1 MPRIAIATCA
11 ELPQL
16 YPDDLLLAQ
25 ALQDLGAQAPP
36 MVWTDES
43 VDWSAFDAVL
53 VRSTWDY
60 SLNRDA
66 FLAWIRAV
74 DSVSLIM
81 NAPGV
86 HEWSTD
92 KHYLVDLGAAGVP
105 VTPTTFVEP
114 GSERCAWQTALTGE
128 VVVKPAI
135 SAGSRDAIRFAAG
148 DLSSAQRHVDY
159 LIGQGR
165 SVLVQPYLHAV
176 DSVGETALVYLDG
189 EYSHAIRKGAMLTVS
204 GGAVAGLFAAEQI
217 EARTASA
224 AEREVGDR
232 ALSVVPSNEP
242 LLYARVD
249 LIPDATGAPLVS
261 ELELS
266 EPSLFFEQGGDAALR
281 MARSVMRRVENSRRH
296 AESGARS

>member
-1 MPRIAIATCA
+1 MLRIAIATCA

-43 VDWSAFDAVL
+43 VDWSSFDAVL

-60 SLNRDA
+60 SLNRDG

-74 DSVSLIM
+74 DSVTLII
-81 NAPGV
+81 NPPGV

-92 KHYLVDLGAAGVP
+92 KHYLVDLEAAGVAI
-105 VTPTTFVEP
+105 TPTTFVEP
-114 GSERCAWQTALTGE
+114 GTELTLWQAGISGE
-128 VVVKPAI
+128 FVVKPAI
-135 SAGSRDAIRFAAG
+135 SAGSRDAIRFVAG
-148 DLSSAQRHVDY
+148 DLSTAQRHVDF

-165 SVLVQPYLHAV
+165 SVMVQPYLHAV
-176 DSVGETALVYLDG
+176 DSVGETALIYLDG
-189 EYSHAIRKGAMLTVS
+189 DYSHAIRKGAMLTVS
-204 GGAVAGLFAAEQI
+204 GGAVAGLFAEEQI
-217 EARTASA
+217 EERTASA

-249 LIPDATGAPLVS
+249 LIPDATGVPLVS

-266 EPSLFFEQGGDAALR
+266 EPSLFFEQGGDAAER
-281 MARSVMRRVENSRRH
+281 MARSVISRVEKSH
-296 AESGARS
+296 LGAESGVRS